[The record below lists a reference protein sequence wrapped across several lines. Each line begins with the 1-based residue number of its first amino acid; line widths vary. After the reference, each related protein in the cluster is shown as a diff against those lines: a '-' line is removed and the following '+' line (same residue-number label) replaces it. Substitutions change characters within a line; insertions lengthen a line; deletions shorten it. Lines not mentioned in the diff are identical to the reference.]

1 MKRQAIIGIGSFGHD
16 NAAALVSADDG
27 SVLFAIAE
35 ERLSNLKH
43 DGHLPVGSVKSC
55 LDFASQHGFHIS
67 DVAVNLDEFEF
78 ISGTLLRTIARICN
92 DDETCMAR
100 FRDVFSAAFS
110 LKSYYCPGSASA
122 SLIDSLIKNLKF
134 NHQDAEKIKSAV
146 KWYFNWA
153 VRYSIAV
160 EALINTFGFDAIKRV
175 RHHHAH
181 AAAAYHASGFDNA
194 VVLVTDAQGESDT
207 VSIFSCSS
215 TITPVSVSNWPHSL
229 GVFYMMATYHLG
241 FGLGDEYK
249 VMGMAGYGRPE
260 YLNYFRDIFSVES
273 DGKLI
278 IRSSEHY
285 DQKEVFGCPGHFS
298 FGFSSAFTHSILP
311 PRAPKDEIK
320 QCHFD
325 FAASVQRV
333 TESVGVD
340 LVKAAKRLTG
350 LNRLA
355 LSGGV
360 ALNGLMNSAIER
372 MLDRDDLFIYP
383 ASGDDGAAVGA
394 AQYVAMTKYGARFKR
409 QIRNCF
415 WGGADAQVPAI
426 LHVYGLRFTEAT
438 DVNREIAFA
447 LNQGNIVARYS
458 GRSEFGPR
466 ALGHRSILANP
477 CLPNMKD
484 LVNRRIKHRE
494 AFRPF
499 APVCPLDRANDWF
512 EIGGPSPFMLKVYP
526 VKKAK
531 RKIIPAVTHIDG
543 TARLQTV
550 TEDDGSGLYPILI
563 EFERLTGVPVILNTS
578 FNVTG
583 EAIVETVQDAVES
596 FLHMGIDVLV
606 VENYFVWKE
615 SDGNEFQLLSDDQY
629 LKLRRARYEQKFS
642 GVSKNRI
649 SLADFPEVMVS

>member
-1 MKRQAIIGIGSFGHD
+1 MKRQAIIGVGCFGHD
-16 NAAALVSADDG
+16 SAAALVSADDG

-43 DGHLPVGSVKSC
+43 DGHLPIGSVKSC
-55 LDFASQHGFHIS
+55 LEFANRHDFHIS
-67 DVAVNLDEFEF
+67 DVAVNFDEYEF
-78 ISGTLLRTIARICN
+78 VSGTLLRMIAMICN
-92 DDETCMAR
+92 DDEPCIAQ
-100 FRDVFSAAFS
+100 FRDVFSTAFF
-110 LKSYYCPGSASA
+110 LESYYCPGSASA
-122 SLIDSLIKNLKF
+122 SLIDPVIRNLKF
-134 NHQDAEKIKSAV
+134 SCQDAIKIKSAV

-153 VRYSIAV
+153 IRYSIAV
-160 EALINTFGFDAIKRV
+160 KALINIFGFDVVKRV

-181 AAAAYHASGFDNA
+181 AAAAYCASGFDDA

-207 VSIFSCSS
+207 ASIFSCNS
-215 TITPVSVSNWPHSL
+215 TITPVSVSYWPHSL

-241 FGLGDEYK
+241 FWLGDEYK
-249 VMGMAGYGRPE
+249 IMGMAGYGRPQ
-260 YLNYFRDIFSVES
+260 YLDYFRNIFSVES
-273 DGKLI
+273 DGRLL

-298 FGFSSAFTHSILP
+298 FGFSNAFSCNILP
-311 PRAPKDEIK
+311 PRAPKDEIR

-325 FAASVQRV
+325 FAASVQRI
-333 TESVGVD
+333 TESVGID
-340 LVKAAKRLTG
+340 LARAAKHLTG
-350 LNRLA
+350 LSRLV

-372 MLDRDDLFIYP
+372 TSDFDDLFIYP
-383 ASGDDGAAVGA
+383 ASGDDGAAIGA
-394 AQYVAMTKYGARFKR
+394 AQYVAMTKYSARSKQ

-415 WGGADAQVPAI
+415 WGGVDAQPPAI
-426 LHVYGLRFTEAT
+426 FHDYGLRFTEAT
-438 DVNREIAFA
+438 DVDREIAFA
-447 LNQGNIVARYS
+447 LNQGKIVARYS

-512 EIGGPSPFMLKVYP
+512 EIGGPSPFMSKVYL
-526 VKKAK
+526 VKQAK
-531 RKIIPAVTHIDG
+531 RKTIPAVTHIDG

-578 FNVTG
+578 FNVNG

-596 FLHMGIDVLV
+596 FLHMDVDVLV
-606 VENYFVWKE
+606 VENYFVWKG
-615 SDGNEFQLLSDDQY
+615 SSGNKFQLLSDDQY

-642 GVSKNRI
+642 NVSKNRI
-649 SLADFPEVMVS
+649 NLADFPEVMVS